1 MRIICITENV
11 FGVNSYCIAERN
23 HVILVDPI
31 ATEDLEKIVSNHVVD
46 FAILT
51 HEHFDHIYS
60 VNDLQ
65 VRYGIRFLCGKEAIE
80 GLSNPSINMSRYVDY
95 LSSVIPFGNH
105 KAKVGEYTCAADG
118 VLLDGESIQ
127 WMDHKLTIRYLPGHS
142 KGSIGIVLDNYFL
155 FSGDTI
161 FKNYPSA
168 VRLPGGSSKLFSMVT
183 TPFLSSLQ
191 DSMIVYP
198 GHGESFLL
206 RERYNNEIM

>member
-80 GLSNPSINMSRYVDY
+80 
-95 LSSVIPFGNH
+95 
-105 KAKVGEYTCAADG
+105 
-118 VLLDGESIQ
+118 
-127 WMDHKLTIRYLPGHS
+127 
-142 KGSIGIVLDNYFL
+142 
-155 FSGDTI
+155 
-161 FKNYPSA
+161 
-168 VRLPGGSSKLFSMVT
+168 
-183 TPFLSSLQ
+183 
-191 DSMIVYP
+191 
-198 GHGESFLL
+198 
-206 RERYNNEIM
+206 